1 MMPNMEPTNMEVC
14 KFPSFLLCS
23 HSNQTMGAPRHQF
36 IWFQFR
42 RLLSSNKVLGSCY
55 DVLVPKNPPL
65 PYYVAIL
72 LDKKRLKCLG
82 EAETV
87 PFGSSQMGRQLL
99 CVTAEA
105 QDAPG
110 KTLMLATAHLEST
123 KDLGS
128 GCQSFCD
135 EQSCF

>member
-1 MMPNMEPTNMEVC
+1 MGDHQDTN
-14 KFPSFLLCS
+14 SFGF
-23 HSNQTMGAPRHQF
+23 HT
-36 IWFQFR
+36 FQVR

-72 LDKKRLKCLG
+72 LDKKRLKRLG

-87 PFGSSQMGRQLL
+87 PFTSSQMGRQLL

-128 GCQSFCD
+128 GCQSFFLWWTLNILNM
-135 EQSCF
+135 Q

>member
-1 MMPNMEPTNMEVC
+1 MGDHQDTNL
-14 KFPSFLLCS
+14 FGF
-23 HSNQTMGAPRHQF
+23 HTFQ
-36 IWFQFR
+36 IW

-82 EAETV
+82 EPETV

-128 GCQSFCD
+128 GCQSFFND
-135 EQSCF
+135 EKLYV